1 MMGCLC
7 VDKNGKPLRDSIIW
21 ADQRATK
28 QVKDLETHLTQ
39 EEFYRI
45 VGHRNTPS
53 YGIQKLMWIRDNE
66 PDIYEKTHKVLNAK
80 DYIVFKLTGAF
91 VTDYSDGNSMG
102 CFDLEDLKWSD
113 RITEASGIDPEKL
126 PNLQPSTYVAG
137 SVTEEA
143 AKATGMAP
151 GTKVVIGAGDGV
163 TANIGAGSVEEGK
176 TYCSL
181 GTSAW
186 VTTTAKKP
194 IFDPEMRTVTW
205 AHAILGY
212 YAPNGTMQYAG
223 GAFNWMK
230 ETVCTG
236 EREAAGRGGKS
247 VYDLINE
254 QVELAPPGSN
264 GLLFLPYLLGER
276 APRWDTASKGS
287 YIGITS
293 ETTRADLL
301 RSVIEGVT
309 YNLGIILDI
318 LQQHMDIHEVI
329 IIGGGAKSRAWL
341 RIMADVFAIP
351 VKVPTILDEASSMGA
366 AIIGGVGAGL
376 FEDFHVV
383 DRFLKIERSQ
393 QPNPENKA
401 VYEEAKRRFNDFYF
415 ALRTVFERHR
425 AEGAVN

>member
-1 MMGCLC
+1 
-7 VDKNGKPLRDSIIW
+7 
-21 ADQRATK
+21 
-28 QVKDLETHLTQ
+28 
-39 EEFYRI
+39 
-45 VGHRNTPS
+45 
-53 YGIQKLMWIRDNE
+53 MWIRDNE

-80 DYIVFKLTGAF
+80 DYIVFKLTGTF

-102 CFDLEDLKWSD
+102 CFDLENLKWSD
-113 RITEASGIDPEKL
+113 RILEASGIDPEKL
-126 PNLQPSTYVAG
+126 PES
-137 SVTEEA
+137 A
-143 AKATGMAP
+143 AVDLCCGWCDRRSGQGDRHGTGYESCHRCRRRCH
-151 GTKVVIGAGDGV
+151 GE
-163 TANIGAGSVEEGK
+163 IGAGSVDKGK

-186 VTTTAKKP
+186 VTTTAEKP

-205 AHAILGY
+205 AHAIPGY

-230 ETVCTG
+230 KTVCTG

-254 QVELAPPGSN
+254 QVEQAPPGSN

-301 RSVIEGVT
+301 RSVVEGVT

-318 LQQHMDIHEVI
+318 LQQHMDIHEII
-329 IIGGGAKSRAWL
+329 IIGGGAKSPAWL
-341 RIMADVFAIP
+341 QIMADVFAIP

-383 DRFLKIERSQ
+383 ERFLKIERSQ

-415 ALRTVFERHR
+415 ALRPVFERHHV
-425 AEGAVN
+425 EGAVN